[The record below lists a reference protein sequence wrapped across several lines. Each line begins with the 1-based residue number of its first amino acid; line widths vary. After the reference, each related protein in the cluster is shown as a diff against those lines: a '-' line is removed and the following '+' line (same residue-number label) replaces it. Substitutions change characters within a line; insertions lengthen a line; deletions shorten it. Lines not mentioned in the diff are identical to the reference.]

1 MIEIVGGLLSAIMF
15 TLIGAVMIGVIMGY
29 GQWKMMEDKNKL
41 QKQHDK
47 LKNSYAYLDYQA
59 VILEQEV
66 RLLRAKIKS
75 ETVGEGQFTK
85 DELKKMRHYLHPDKH
100 SGKTESLF
108 IKVNKHLGG

>member
-1 MIEIVGGLLSAIMF
+1 MIELVGGLLSAIVF
-15 TLIGAVMIGVIMGY
+15 AFNGAVIIGVIMAR
-29 GQWKMMEDKNKL
+29 GQWKLMEEKTKL
-41 QKQHDK
+41 QKHHDQ
-47 LKNSYAYLDYQA
+47 LKNSYASLDYKT
-59 VILEQEV
+59 VRLEQEI

-75 ETVGEGQFTK
+75 QAIGEGQFTK

>member
-1 MIEIVGGLLSAIMF
+1 MIEFVGGILSAIMF
-15 TLIGAVMIGVIMGY
+15 TLIGAVMIGVIMAR
-29 GQWKMMEDKNKL
+29 GQWKLMQDKNNL
-41 QKQHDK
+41 QKQYDK
-47 LKNSYAYLDYQA
+47 LKSSYASLDYKA
-59 VILEQEV
+59 VWWEQEI

-75 ETVGEGQFTK
+75 ETIGEGQFTK

>member
-1 MIEIVGGLLSAIMF
+1 MIELVGGILSAIMF

-29 GQWKMMEDKNKL
+29 GQWKMMEAKNNL

-47 LKNSYAYLDYQA
+47 LKSSYASLDYKA
-59 VILEQEV
+59 VWWEQEV
-66 RLLRAKIKS
+66 RLLRAKIESKA
-75 ETVGEGQFTK
+75 VGEGQFTK